1 MASDQVLQHPNRFQR
16 NLLLERGL
24 IKVRWFGV
32 VFALFQ
38 ILMGT
43 DPLCGPNPAIP
54 LTCEPGYLRPIGYTL
69 AIALGVLNL
78 IALTLLKT
86 KIKKVSQLRNLGISM
101 FSIDVLFLISFTWL
115 YSGWENT
122 TTWVILYI
130 LPLEASLRYG
140 MKGALMSIAII
151 AGAETGRDIF
161 RNQMWGYEYQFVPG
175 TTFRVGIGTII
186 GLVAGMMARNLDR
199 ERQEVEKRADLLSI
213 LAEKETAA
221 RSEIQAFHQAI
232 LAGVSTGNFNE
243 AMQRIVDTIGETLGY
258 DSLAMGLI
266 EDDHPEGPRLRVIAG
281 HRYAPDAIGKSIALD
296 EGICGPVAATGQ
308 AAIVN
313 DVEDHRGYLSFT
325 PWTRSELAVPLKV
338 GERIIGVLSAESP
351 VKGAYDQEKL
361 EQLTRLAAQVG
372 VVVEN
377 ARVLAKEQEAV
388 ERLTELDTMKTDFI
402 AITSHELR
410 TPLTVIKGFLQ
421 TLQRPE
427 ANFSQEQLMSYIE
440 VMDRQATRLSVIVE
454 DLLFVSRIESGEVE
468 ETSSPFELKTLISQ
482 AIQESFSEGAER
494 IIITGPDHKV
504 TLEADHARLKRVVV
518 SLLDNALKFSPP
530 ASSISILL
538 RDLEDRIE
546 VEVQDDGIG
555 IPSTEQE
562 LIFERFHQVGGSM
575 KRHQQGFGLGLYICR
590 RVVESMQGS
599 IRVDSTLG
607 QGSTFT
613 VSLPKIRNT
622 AQLRAR

>member
-1 MASDQVLQHPNRFQR
+1 MKSITQLQ
-16 NLLLERGL
+16 
-24 IKVRWFGV
+24 
-32 VFALFQ
+32 
-38 ILMGT
+38 
-43 DPLCGPNPAIP
+43 
-54 LTCEPGYLRPIGYTL
+54 
-69 AIALGVLNL
+69 
-78 IALTLLKT
+78 
-86 KIKKVSQLRNLGISM
+86 SLGISM
-101 FSIDVLFLISFTWL
+101 FAIDAMFLISFTWL

-130 LPLEASLRYG
+130 LPLEAALRYG
-140 MKGALMSIAII
+140 MKGALISIAII

-161 RNQMWGYEYQFVPG
+161 RNQMWGYKYQFVPG

-199 ERQEVEKRADLLSI
+199 ERQEVERRADLLAS
-213 LAEKETAA
+213 LAERETAA
-221 RSEIQAFHQAI
+221 RNEIQAFHQAI

-258 DSLAMGLI
+258 DSLTMELI
-266 EDDHPEGPRLRVIAG
+266 EDHHPDGPRLRVIAG
-281 HRYAPDAIGKSIALD
+281 HRYSPDAIGRSQRFD
-296 EGICGPVAATGQ
+296 EGICGPVAATGVP
-308 AAIVN
+308 AMVN
-313 DVEDHRGYLSFT
+313 DVDDHPGYLSYT

-338 GERIIGVLSAESP
+338 GDRIIGVLNSESP
-351 VKGAYDQEKL
+351 VKGAFDQERL

-427 ANFSQEQLMSYIE
+427 ANFSQEQLMSYIQ
-440 VMDRQATRLSVIVE
+440 VMDRQANRLTSIVE
-454 DLLFVSRIESGEVE
+454 DLLFVSRIESGEMDGP
-468 ETSSPFELKTLISQ
+468 SSPFELRTLIDQ
-482 AIQESFSEGAER
+482 AIQESFSEGTER
-494 IIITGPDHKV
+494 IIVTGPDHSL
-504 TLEADHARLKRVVV
+504 TLVADHARLKRVVE

-530 ASSISILL
+530 GSAVSVML

-555 IPSTEQE
+555 IPPAEQE
-562 LIFERFHQVGGSM
+562 RIFDRFHQVGGSM

-590 RVVESMQGS
+590 RIVESMHGS
-599 IRVDSTLG
+599 IRVVSTLG

-613 VSLPKIRNT
+613 VSLPKSRNA
-622 AQLRAR
+622 AQLRRA

>member
-1 MASDQVLQHPNRFQR
+1 MTSDSVKEHPSHFQR

-32 VFALFQ
+32 AFALFQ

-43 DPLCGPNPAIP
+43 DPVCGPNPAIP

-69 AIALGVLNL
+69 AILLGVLNL
-78 IALTLLKT
+78 MALGLLKKQMKNIT
-86 KIKKVSQLRNLGISM
+86 RLRNLGILM
-101 FSIDVLFLISFTWL
+101 FAIDALFLITFTWL

-130 LPLEASLRYG
+130 LPLEAALRYG
-140 MKGALMSIAII
+140 MKGALISIAII

-199 ERQEVEKRADLLSI
+199 ERQEVERRADLLSR

-232 LAGVSTGNFNE
+232 LAGVSTGNFSE

-258 DSLAMGLI
+258 DSLSMGLI
-266 EDDHPEGPRLRVIAG
+266 EDDHPDGPRLRVVAG
-281 HRYAPDAIGKSIALD
+281 HRYTPDAIGRSIALD
-296 EGICGPVAATGQ
+296 EGICGPVAATGEP
-308 AAIVN
+308 AIVN
-313 DVEDHRGYLSFT
+313 DVDDHPGYLSFT

-338 GERIIGVLSAESP
+338 GDRIIGVLNSESP
-351 VKGAYDQEKL
+351 VKGAYDQERL

-421 TLQRPE
+421 TLQRPG
-427 ANFSQEQLMSYIE
+427 ANFSQEQLMSYIG
-440 VMDRQATRLSVIVE
+440 VMDRQANRLTSIVE
-454 DLLFVSRIESGEVE
+454 DLLFVSRIDSGEVDE
-468 ETSSPFELKTLISQ
+468 PSSPFELKTLIDQ
-482 AIQESFSEGAER
+482 AIQESFSEGNER
-494 IIITGPDHKV
+494 IIITAPDHNV
-504 TLEADHARLKRVVV
+504 TLVADHARLRRVVEN
-518 SLLDNALKFSPP
+518 LLGNALKFSPP
-530 ASSISILL
+530 GSAVSVLL

-555 IPSTEQE
+555 IPPAEQE
-562 LIFERFHQVGGSM
+562 RIFERFHQVGGSM

-590 RVVESMQGS
+590 RVVESMHGE
-599 IRVDSTLG
+599 IRVDSTVG

-613 VSLPKIRNT
+613 
-622 AQLRAR
+622 AR